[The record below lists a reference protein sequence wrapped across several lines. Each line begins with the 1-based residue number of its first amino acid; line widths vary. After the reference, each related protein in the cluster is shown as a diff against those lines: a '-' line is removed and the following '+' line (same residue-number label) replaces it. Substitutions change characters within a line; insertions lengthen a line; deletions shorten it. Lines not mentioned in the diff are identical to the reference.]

1 MDFHYRYALLV
12 ALLIASGLYA
22 QFDAARLVYPNSGLA
37 SIRAIDLDGDGATDL
52 IGIHG
57 GHRLKWVRNADGN
70 GTFQPATTIISFA
83 TLGEDIEMFQLA
95 DVDQDLDMDVLLVR
109 ENSTT
114 LDLLRNNGDGTFG
127 SLETVAD
134 LGSMPAALIVADLN
148 GDGFLDLA
156 ATLETN
162 DGAGFAWLSGSAFG
176 FSAPIVLPDLHES
189 PASTMLEAGDLDLI
203 SGTDLVLRGAN
214 DELLFVRNVVGDA
227 SSWTVEPLP
236 IAEGQPTYP
245 YNKPQLLDVDGD
257 GDLDLAESR
266 GSAVHWLKSGLN
278 EGGVL
283 DFSEHLIEPWTTSG
297 NGVFGSSP
305 CGVGA
310 SVVYAPGNPA
320 LPMRWNA
327 YVPLLNDF
335 SYSNDVAALPR
346 GNNMVLAD
354 LDNDGKEDLVM
365 NLPNGTYWFPNIIEA
380 PTELLILPALD
391 TVCLG
396 GPPVDLPTA
405 SPAGGQWYGTQV
417 LGTQLFRSNI
427 TSAQLLPLVH
437 VVYADQGCPM
447 SDATSIRLIEAPQI
461 LNTVPSVICS
471 NDAPIQM
478 TSSPVD
484 VAWYGLDG
492 SSILDPAV
500 FAGGYVRCEYTDA
513 TGRVCSS
520 LQGPIQRWNSLPAEI
535 APAGPFCEDDTV
547 QIITATAIPPFGSSW
562 DGAVSGSS
570 GNTAFF
576 DPSIGAGEHEI
587 ILYANP
593 FGPNQCPNSD
603 TLLITVSARPTISF
617 TPLSAYCISSGPITL
632 GGALPADGFWSGY
645 GVENGVLDPGVTGPG
660 IHLLSY
666 YVTSPEGCG
675 RQAPTT
681 IELADTATVQW
692 NADDLL
698 FCRED
703 DPVTFTGIPA
713 GGTWAAPIAPDG
725 TFDPGTNAF
734 GEYAISY
741 SYTDP
746 LGCNLMNGPLAL
758 DLRNASRITMD
769 TVGVLCANGGGTI
782 ELQGSTSG
790 VWSGAVEGEGTSVI
804 FDPAALGPGVWTVT
818 LTAAIGDDCPGT
830 VSQDI
835 VVEICTEIA
844 EHRME
849 APTMAPNPFQSGT
862 RISLNAQGMAQ
873 VDVIDA
879 TGRIVHSDAFAVH
892 GPTSFDLDL
901 AGQATGAYTVRIQI
915 GDSIWNMRAVKV
927 DR

>member
-1 MDFHYRYALLV
+1 MKISYQFALLLF
-12 ALLIASGLYA
+12 LLITSGLHA

-37 SIRAIDLDGDGATDL
+37 DVRAVDLDGDGATDI

-57 GHRLKWVRNADGN
+57 GHHLKWTRNSDGI
-70 GTFQPATTIISFA
+70 GSFAMATTIISFN
-83 TLGEDIEMFQLA
+83 EDIVLWQLA
-95 DVDQDLDMDVLLVR
+95 DLDQDLDTDVILVR
-109 ENSTT
+109 EGGTT
-114 LDLLRNNGDGTFG
+114 LELLRNNGDGTFG
-127 SLETVAD
+127 ILETVTD
-134 LGSMPAALIVADLN
+134 LGSIPAALIVADVN
-148 GDGFLDLA
+148 GDGFLDLI
-156 ATLETN
+156 ATIGTN
-162 DGAGFAWLSGSAFG
+162 GDAGFAWLSGSAAGFG
-176 FSAPIVLPDLHES
+176 TPIIVPDLHES

-203 SGTDLVLRGAN
+203 GGRDLVLHDAN
-214 DELLFVRNVVGDA
+214 NELLFIRNVAGDA
-227 SSWTVEPLP
+227 SSWVAEPLP

-266 GSAVHWLKSGLN
+266 GSAVHWLKNGLN

-297 NGVFGSSP
+297 NGVFSSSP

-335 SYSNDVAALPR
+335 SYSNDLDALPR

-365 NLPNGTYWFPNIIEA
+365 NLPNGTYWFPNIIGP
-380 PTELLILPALD
+380 PTEPLVLPSLD
-391 TVCLG
+391 TLCLG
-396 GPPVDLPTA
+396 GPAVDLPTA
-405 SPAGGQWYGTQV
+405 SPAGGLWYGTQV
-417 LGTQLFRSNI
+417 LGTLLFRSNI

-461 LNTVPSVICS
+461 LNTVPAVICS
-471 NDAPIQM
+471 NQAPIQM

-492 SSILDPAV
+492 ASILDPAI
-500 FAGGYVRCEYTDA
+500 FAGGYVRCEFTDA
-513 TGRVCSS
+513 TGHVCSS

-547 QIITATAIPPFGSSW
+547 QIITAAAIPPLGSSW
-562 DGAVSGSS
+562 GGAISGSA

-603 TLLITVSARPTISF
+603 TLLITVSARPVITF
-617 TPLSAYCISSGPITL
+617 TPMSAYCISSGPITL
-632 GGALPADGFWSGY
+632 GGALPADGFWSGN
-645 GVENGVLDPGVTGPG
+645 GVLNGVLDPSVTGPG

-666 YVTSPEGCG
+666 YATSPEGCG
-675 RQAPTT
+675 RQAVTT
-681 IELADTATVQW
+681 IELADTAIVQW
-692 NADDLL
+692 NADDLV

-703 DPVTFTGIPA
+703 DPVTFTGTPA
-713 GGTWAAPIAPDG
+713 GGTWAAPITADG
-725 TFDPGTNAF
+725 TFDPGANAF
-734 GEYAISY
+734 GQYPSSY

-746 LGCNLMNGPLAL
+746 LGCTLVSELLAL

-769 TVGVLCANGGGTI
+769 TVGVLCANGGGSV
-782 ELQGSTSG
+782 ELQGSASG
-790 VWSGAVEGEGTSVI
+790 VWSGAVQGEGTSVT
-804 FDPAALGPGVWTVT
+804 FDPVALGPGVWTVT
-818 LTAAIGDDCPGT
+818 LTAAIGEDCPGT

-835 VVEICTEIA
+835 VVEICTGIVEQLIST
-844 EHRME
+844 
-849 APTMAPNPFQSGT
+849 PTVAPNPFQNST
-862 RISLNAQGMAQ
+862 RISLNAQGMVQ
-873 VDVIDA
+873 VDVMDA
-879 TGRIVHSDAFAVH
+879 TGRIVHSNAVAVH
-892 GPTSFDLDL
+892 GPTSIDLDL
-901 AGQATGAYTVRIQI
+901 AGQATGAYTVRIRV
-915 GDSIWNMRAVKV
+915 GDSIWHMRAVKG